1 MRDGAGVLL
10 ILVGAILAFAVSD
23 MVKGVDTHLIGYIC
37 MGVGVLAL
45 ILGFISQTQATN
57 TSHKEVIE
65 QQ

>member
-1 MRDGAGVLL
+1 MRYGAGVLL

-45 ILGFISQTQATN
+45 GFISQTQATN